1 MPRNLILTRNCSGI
15 RTRIE
20 CAIRP
25 LAGERG
31 LWMLLCAAGMS
42 DAQPSTVK
50 AQGPFHGPCVAEGL
64 LEAIAKTEAL
74 TGNTLTYTLSDQ
86 NRAGD
91 HIWYV
96 SDIRRFRADYPDW
109 EYKFD
114 MDTILKEM
122 VEATIE
128 RNR

>member
-64 LEAIAKTEAL
+64 LEAIAKSLELQGYEPTDEPAIWCL
-74 TGNTLTYTLSDQ
+74 HLQAELRRLNAGRCC
-86 NRAGD
+86 NRGD
-91 HIWYV
+91 FQ
-96 SDIRRFRADYPDW
+96 FRP
-109 EYKFD
+109 EP
-114 MDTILKEM
+114 
-122 VEATIE
+122 
-128 RNR
+128 